1 MPILMS
7 ALAREECQ
15 HVGCYGSFTAYIFC
29 SRPNLTEA
37 SVVSGL
43 FDAEGRQRQY

>member
-1 MPILMS
+1 MECGLMPILMS

-37 SVVSGL
+37 YVFTG
-43 FDAEGRQRQY
+43 